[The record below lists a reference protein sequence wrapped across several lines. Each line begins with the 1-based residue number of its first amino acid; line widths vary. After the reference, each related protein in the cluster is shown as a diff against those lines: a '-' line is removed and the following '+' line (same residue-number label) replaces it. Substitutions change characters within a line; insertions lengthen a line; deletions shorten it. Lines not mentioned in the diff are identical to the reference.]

1 MTQLDTMRGVQLFR
15 VLFPSD
21 ESIYV
26 AAHSLDDIESYL
38 DSLESFDEAAIL
50 NITMEDA
57 YFITIDASDA
67 SDEGYTLLDLL
78 YVHAVLGG
86 EFPVVLA
93 TSFV

>member
-1 MTQLDTMRGVQLFR
+1 MTQLDTMRGVQFFR
-15 VLFPSD
+15 VIFPSD

-26 AAHSLDDIESYL
+26 AAHSLDDVESYL

-50 NITMEDA
+50 TLTVEDA
-57 YFITIDASDA
+57 YFITINV
-67 SDEGYTLLDLL
+67 SDESDEEYTLLDLL

-86 EFPVVLA
+86 QFPVVLA